1 MEQKYSSDHVI
12 PITGEAE
19 YVHDGAKV
27 KHTFSKFDYDL
38 FDDEKYVAEKVIRIK
53 RIASA
58 NKNERWNIF
67 ENNKIVFVVDG
78 SKISKKE
85 KEYLRTP
92 SGFNFLISQG
102 KSGIKSLAGL
112 KKELKKLLVK

>member
-1 MEQKYSSDHVI
+1 MNHKYSNDHSSS
-12 PITGEAE
+12 ITAEVE
-19 YVHDGAKV
+19 YVNDGAKI

-38 FDDEKYVAEKVIRIK
+38 FDEEKHVVEKVVRVK

-92 SGFNFLISQG
+92 NGFSFLICQG
-102 KSGIKSLAGL
+102 KIGIKSLAKL
-112 KKELKKLLVK
+112 RKELKKLAA

>member
-1 MEQKYSSDHVI
+1 MSQKHYSDFNSSVVPEI
-12 PITGEAE
+12 E
-19 YVHDGAKV
+19 YVHDGSKV

-38 FDDEKYVAEKVIRIK
+38 FDEEKYVVEKVIRVK

-67 ENNKIVFVVDG
+67 ENNKIVFVLEG
-78 SKISKKE
+78 SKVSKKE

-92 SGFNFLISQG
+92 NGFSFLICQG
-102 KSGIKSLAGL
+102 KTGIKSLAGL
-112 KKELKKLLVK
+112 RKELKKVIEK